1 MPRREA
7 ERRAEPIKQLNFDA
21 LAALPASE
29 SSTIPP
35 GKQNGIATVASDV
48 ATALKGE
55 VYRPA
60 PPVRRK
66 TKPGTRLYLAKKHAP
81 LPEGIQQAT
90 LEDLF
95 TFISSEADIPP
106 TIPISETWRDVEP
119 SGHFQQLSFDSLAKL
134 PADDARAVPAKKPAT
149 TAFDALLMNS
159 PLSFADIK
167 AIAKG
172 DLLFPEVAANEGS
185 DVPAGK
191 PEGSNGAKVQRSD
204 VRTDSGEDDAVPER
218 LVESATAIPSLRRRI
233 ILDDPE
239 PERNPSRDFRIT
251 EEHGVGLGGLHEK
264 ANANIAA
271 IRLVKTLEAENR
283 DATNEEKALLV
294 RYSGW
299 GALAGV
305 FEGDVRRKPEWNAVA
320 TELSQLL
327 TSEEYESARATTP
340 NAHFTSPLV
349 IDAIWNGL
357 EKLGVRQ
364 GIEVLEPAMGIGHFF
379 GLMPEAMSGG
389 HRTGVE
395 LDSLTARIAK
405 KLYPDTTIFAQ
416 GFEETQLP
424 DNYFDAVV
432 GNVPFGDYAVH
443 DPAMKHSLTR
453 SIHDYCFAKSLE
465 KVRPGGIM
473 ALITS
478 RYTMDKTDT
487 TIRKVLAENA
497 DLVAAVRLPNTA
509 FKGNAGTEVTTDI
522 LILQKRVP
530 GEEPAGE
537 S

>member
-1 MPRREA
+1 M
-7 ERRAEPIKQLNFDA
+7 
-21 LAALPASE
+21 
-29 SSTIPP
+29 
-35 GKQNGIATVASDV
+35 
-48 ATALKGE
+48 ATALRGE

-95 TFISSEADIPP
+95 TFISRDADIPR
-106 TIPISETWRDVEP
+106 TITISETWRDVEP
-119 SGHFQQLSFDSLAKL
+119 SGHLQQLSFDSLAKL

-191 PEGSNGAKVQRSD
+191 PEGSNGAKVQRSN
-204 VRTDSGEDDAVPER
+204 VRTDSNEDVGLPER
-218 LVESATAIPSLRRRI
+218 LVESATAIASLRRRI

-239 PERNPSRDFRIT
+239 PEIQPSRDFRIT
-251 EEHGVGLGGLHEK
+251 EEHGVGIGGLHEK

-271 IRLVKTLEAENR
+271 IQLVKTLETENR
-283 DATNEEKALLV
+283 DATNEEKAILV
-294 RYSGW
+294 RYCGW

-305 FEGDVRRKPEWNAVA
+305 FEEDSRRRPEWNEVA
-320 TELSQLL
+320 TELEQLL

-349 IDAIWNGL
+349 IQAIWDGL
-357 EKLGVRQ
+357 EKLGL
-364 GIEVLEPAMGIGHFF
+364 GENIEVLEPAMGIGHFF
-379 GLMPEAMSGG
+379 GCMPEAMSGG

-395 LDSLTARIAK
+395 LDSITARIAK
-405 KLYPDTTIFAQ
+405 KLY
-416 GFEETQLP
+416 
-424 DNYFDAVV
+424 
-432 GNVPFGDYAVH
+432 
-443 DPAMKHSLTR
+443 
-453 SIHDYCFAKSLE
+453 C
-465 KVRPGGIM
+465 
-473 ALITS
+473 
-478 RYTMDKTDT
+478 
-487 TIRKVLAENA
+487 
-497 DLVAAVRLPNTA
+497 
-509 FKGNAGTEVTTDI
+509 
-522 LILQKRVP
+522 
-530 GEEPAGE
+530 
-537 S
+537 